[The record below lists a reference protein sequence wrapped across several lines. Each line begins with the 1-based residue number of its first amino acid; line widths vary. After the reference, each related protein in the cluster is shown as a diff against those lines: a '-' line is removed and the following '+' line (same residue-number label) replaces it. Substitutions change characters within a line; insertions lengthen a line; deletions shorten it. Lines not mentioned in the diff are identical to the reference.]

1 MAVNL
6 VVPANHL
13 GMLPPSLGQKK
24 FLPFAVEDD
33 VGNAWTLIQV
43 DYWEESWVWRPPGG
57 APTGYIRAPEALQTA
72 RPPGGVTWRAVIDG
86 RRVRARACARE
97 HSWFAPTPATTR
109 GLKSAEPS
117 HLLPRY
123 WWRPERKPPLVGVVC
138 GNGGRHRFPARGRSF
153 CTSSCV
159 I

>member
-97 HSWFAPTPATTR
+97 SSSGSAQRPAITR
-109 GLKSAEPS
+109 TGPS
-117 HLLPRY
+117 HLLPRTGGA
-123 WWRPERKPPLVGVVC
+123 RNGNLLSMPGRAMC
-138 GNGGRHRFPARGRSF
+138 GKGGRRRVLPGY
-153 CTSSCV
+153 
-159 I
+159 